1 MSSSPTNSWSE
12 PLPVAVLLAE
22 RQEHVRL
29 TDDEVAA
36 AIGYANGNVIK
47 QIKAGTLRLPI
58 NKVGVLADVLN
69 ADPVQLL
76 RSVLN
81 QGSPELLQTL
91 DGILDPLG
99 LTEAER
105 SLIRRLRSVC
115 GDRETRHLVFDGAH
129 VVALV
134 AA

>member
-12 PLPVAVLLAE
+12 PLPVATFLAE
-22 RQEHVRL
+22 RQQHVRL
-29 TDDEVAA
+29 TDEEIATAV
-36 AIGYANGNVIK
+36 GYASGNVIK
-47 QIKAGTLRLPI
+47 QIKAGTLRLPL
-58 NKVGVLADVLN
+58 NKVAVLAEVLQ

-91 DGILDPLG
+91 EGILDPLG

-115 GDRETRHLVFDGAH
+115 GDRETRHLVFDGSQ